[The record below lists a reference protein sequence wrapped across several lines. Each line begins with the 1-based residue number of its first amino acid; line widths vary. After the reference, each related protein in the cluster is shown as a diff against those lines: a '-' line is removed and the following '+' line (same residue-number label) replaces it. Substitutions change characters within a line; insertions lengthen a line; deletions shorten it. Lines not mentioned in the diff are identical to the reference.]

1 MTAFKEAA
9 NATTFSAAI
18 HPKTYSPVDIAALS
32 SCVHMFVGTSAYST
46 IVMSGSDS
54 TVSVL
59 SNLKT
64 PSQPMSQTT
73 ASRRPFIVTD
83 DVINREV
90 MSFGV
95 DKTNEL
101 VMSGSISYTSA
112 FSMFCLLRM
121 PITTATTVAMGQFV
135 SAPNQAYIGG
145 NSLGNLYVNFGSAGT
160 VLAENPG
167 DEWRACWMIHDGAGN
182 IGLKTGADDVTYDP
196 YSAVS
201 TTTSLRFGHNPS
213 TQGFTGKIAMGAFFN
228 VDLTAVGNEVAWSK
242 ARKMI
247 DRYCRN
253 RVAV

>member
-1 MTAFKEAA
+1 MTAFKTTA

-18 HPKTYSPVDIAALS
+18 HPKTYSPEDIAALS
-32 SCVHMFVGTSAYST
+32 SCVHMFVGSSDHAT

-90 MSFGV
+90 LSFGS

-101 VMSGSISYTSA
+101 VMSSSISYTSA
-112 FSMFCLLRM
+112 FSMLCLMRM
-121 PITTATTVAMGQFV
+121 PLTTANSAAMGYYS
-135 SAPNQAYIGG
+135 SAPNFAYIGG
-145 NSLGNLYVNFGSAGT
+145 NSAGQIIINFGTTGSVT
-160 VLAENPG
+160 AENPG

-182 IGLKTGADDVTYDP
+182 IGLKTGADDVTWDP
-196 YSAVS
+196 YAAIS
-201 TTTSLRFGHNPS
+201 TSTSLRFGHNPP